1 MSIGA
6 DTAML
11 LEHRT
16 VSRKTSGD
24 GRLEITKAAAVTCG
38 NLGPTFEVELEGER
52 EAARLGTMDCTC
64 RGVDNPH
71 VHYFIE
77 SALLKRLSAGR
88 EVDLDLDAEEKTIR
102 I

>member
-1 MSIGA
+1 
-6 DTAML
+6 ML

-38 NLGPTFEVELEGER
+38 ALGPTFHVELEGER
-52 EAARLGTMDCTC
+52 EAASLGTMDCTC
-64 RGVDNPH
+64 RGVDKPH
-71 VHYFIE
+71 VHHFIE

-88 EVDLDLDAEEKTIR
+88 EVDLTLDSLEKMIR
-102 I
+102 VVISE